1 MESEYISNKIKSIQ
15 AQLNLI
21 KYLVVTRNKKSKIV
35 HLEGSLGDIFV
46 SEEDIEEA
54 KKSLFN

>member
-21 KYLVVTRNKKSKIV
+21 KYLVVAGNKKSKMV
-35 HLEGSLGDIFV
+35 HLEGALGDIFV